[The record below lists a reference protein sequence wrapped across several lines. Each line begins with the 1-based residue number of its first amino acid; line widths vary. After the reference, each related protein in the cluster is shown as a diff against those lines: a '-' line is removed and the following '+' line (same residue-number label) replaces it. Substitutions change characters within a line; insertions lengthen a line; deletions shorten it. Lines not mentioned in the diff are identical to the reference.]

1 VIASGEGSGAEV
13 TLEGFLSGVFP
24 VVSGQ
29 LVGPGKLPA
38 ATLPRAG
45 VRLLASVRPLV
56 SFQVRTLCVNLSEKL
71 QKINII
77 SVIKISLNH

>member
-1 VIASGEGSGAEV
+1 MITSGEGSGAEV

-29 LVGPGKLPA
+29 LVGPCKLPA

-71 QKINII
+71 QMKNII